1 MTNIHPSSV
10 IEKGAKIA
18 KSAKIG
24 PFCTV
29 SKNAIIGENV
39 ELVSNVA
46 IMGNTTIG
54 DGTRVFPFATLG
66 AGAQHLSHMDNKDA
80 KLIIGKNNVIR
91 EHVTMH
97 LGTPL
102 TEECITIVGDNG
114 LFMVNSHVAHDCVV
128 GNNVIMTNN
137 AVIAGHVT
145 LEDGCILGGNSAV
158 HQFCRIGTKAMVGGM
173 TGVERD
179 VIPYGMAIGD
189 RAKLAGL
196 NVVGLKRSG
205 VDKSGLSSIR
215 TVYNLL
221 FKSELTMHEALEKVE
236 KEYNNNEY
244 IKNIIEFIKKDTHRK
259 FCSAR

>member
-1 MTNIHPSSV
+1 MTNIHETAV

-18 KSAKIG
+18 KSAQIG
-24 PFCTV
+24 PFCVV
-29 SKNAIIGENV
+29 SKDAIIKDKV
-39 ELVSNVA
+39 ELVSHVSVL
-46 IMGNTTIG
+46 GKTTIG
-54 DGTRVFPFATLG
+54 EGTRVFPFATLG
-66 AGAQHLSHMDNKDA
+66 GGSQHLSHMDNKDA

-102 TEECITIVGDNG
+102 TDENITTVGDNG

-137 AVIAGHVT
+137 AVIAGHVH

-179 VIPYGMAIGD
+179 VIPFGMVVGD

-196 NVVGLKRSG
+196 NVIGLKRSG
-205 VDKSGLSSIR
+205 VDKTGLGMIR
-215 TVYNLL
+215 KAYNLL
-221 FKSELTMHEALEKVE
+221 FKSDLTMCEAVEKVE
-236 KEYNNNEY
+236 REFGDNEH
-244 IKNIIEFIKKDTHRK
+244 IKQILEFIKKDSTRK